1 MRNIYGL
8 THTYARN
15 TRSAAYVGW
24 IAGAIMIDDYRAGLL
39 AAGFED
45 VDIVDS
51 RSDLNDEI
59 KQLVKALIGREDPD
73 D

>member
-1 MRNIYGL
+1 
-8 THTYARN
+8 
-15 TRSAAYVGW
+15 
-24 IAGAIMIDDYRAGLL
+24 MIDDYRAGLL